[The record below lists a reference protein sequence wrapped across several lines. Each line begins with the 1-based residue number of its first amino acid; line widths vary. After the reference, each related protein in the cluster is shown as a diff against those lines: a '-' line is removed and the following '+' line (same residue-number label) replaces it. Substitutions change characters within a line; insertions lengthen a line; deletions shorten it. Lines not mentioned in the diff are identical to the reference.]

1 MIRVI
6 RKRCYKRIAAVMA
19 VLLMTISFTSL
30 MSGCRSG
37 VNGEVYVYCY
47 GDYFDPMLLEQFE
60 AETGIRVIPD
70 YYDTAEEM
78 FTVLEVR
85 ITPKFSK

>member
-1 MIRVI
+1 MKNK
-6 RKRCYKRIAAVMA
+6 RKSMKRIAAFMA
-19 VLLMTISFTSL
+19 ALLMTVSFTAL

-47 GDYFDPMLLEQFE
+47 GDYFDPMILEDFE

-78 FTVLEVR
+78 YTVPE
-85 ITPKFSK
+85 IPSW